1 MFDLKCKRTGCV
13 FNKSSNCTAKHID
26 VSKSTACETYEP
38 SNEVEI
44 GEVSE
49 IRQVPIRKNIEVGCD
64 AKCLFNQNHHCKA
77 NGITVQTTTNKNC
90 PNCCTFQPE

>member
-13 FNKSSNCTAKHID
+13 YNKSSNCTAKNVEVD
-26 VSKSTACETYEP
+26 KETECKTYEP

-49 IRQVPIRKNIEVGCD
+49 IKQVPIRKNIKVD
-64 AKCLFNQNHHCKA
+64 WNR
-77 NGITVQTTTNKNC
+77 
-90 PNCCTFQPE
+90 